1 MSLAGA
7 NEWAIQVDGELKPTN
22 KDEVNPGFKKRYAL
36 NSVADD
42 FRHQDR
48 NAESLTQARPI
59 QLLRVKSILQIETL
73 YKTRSV
79 VTLQGWPT
87 QAGTHSNRGGGPF
100 KPRWLICKQA
110 IQVPGQGVWEE
121 LLSTFPSPVLAISC
135 NNKLYFFYCLTFG
148 LATALKVFAS
158 MMKLPISRL
167 RFKSFN
173 VLNYLDKLI
182 IWGKLITEW
191 TIFPRILKR
200 LKYFFNSC

>member
-1 MSLAGA
+1 M
-7 NEWAIQVDGELKPTN
+7 
-22 KDEVNPGFKKRYAL
+22 
-36 NSVADD
+36 
-42 FRHQDR
+42 
-48 NAESLTQARPI
+48 
-59 QLLRVKSILQIETL
+59 
-73 YKTRSV
+73 
-79 VTLQGWPT
+79 TLQGWPT

-121 LLSTFPSPVLAISC
+121 LLSTFPSPILAISC

-182 IWGKLITEW
+182 IWGRTKVLTVTASKPVQQELLDLGFLMIPE
-191 TIFPRILKR
+191 IP
-200 LKYFFNSC
+200 NSAQGSFSPLDASPGFSDSWKGQSFCSPTYWLRAL